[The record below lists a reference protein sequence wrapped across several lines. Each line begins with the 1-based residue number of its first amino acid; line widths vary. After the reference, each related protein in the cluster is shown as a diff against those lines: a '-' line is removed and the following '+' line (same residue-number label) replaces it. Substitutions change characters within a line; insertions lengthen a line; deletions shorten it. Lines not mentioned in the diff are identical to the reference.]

1 MAKQQKSKISYFQS
15 NITATVSVALVL
27 ILIGVT
33 AFLGLSARTMS
44 RELKE
49 NMGFSIVLKTDA
61 TDADI
66 AGLKAIFAKAPYVA
80 KTTFISKDQALEQWK
95 KDTGENLVETFG
107 VNPLSAEFQVNVKA
121 NYAEI
126 GKLKSIQAQLMHQ
139 SGVEDIALYETE
151 VETTNKNIGNI
162 TIVLLFVAALLVF
175 ISFALI
181 NNTVR
186 LTVYSRRFLIHTMKL
201 VGAKPGFIRRPF
213 VVQNM
218 LNGLIAA
225 AVACLVFVGSYFAA
239 QDIVGGLVGTMFNE
253 LEVAAVFVGLALAG
267 VVICGIAAFFAANK
281 YIHLNYDDLF
291 KRYKNHRN
299 KYGRNKER
307 KENRHTSARKR
318 EFHPHGRVGGIDCH
332 RIFAD
337 GRRRN
342 YRRNVQPRH
351 LQHNAHSRR
360 SGHLVHRLC
369 NYVFCNII

>member
-66 AGLKAIFAKAPYVA
+66 AGLKAIFAKAPYVT

-291 KRYKNHRN
+291 KR
-299 KYGRNKER
+299 
-307 KENRHTSARKR
+307 
-318 EFHPHGRVGGIDCH
+318 
-332 RIFAD
+332 
-337 GRRRN
+337 
-342 YRRNVQPRH
+342 
-351 LQHNAHSRR
+351 
-360 SGHLVHRLC
+360 
-369 NYVFCNII
+369 

>member
-186 LTVYSRRFLIHTMKL
+186 LTVYSRR
-201 VGAKPGFIRRPF
+201 
-213 VVQNM
+213 
-218 LNGLIAA
+218 
-225 AVACLVFVGSYFAA
+225 
-239 QDIVGGLVGTMFNE
+239 
-253 LEVAAVFVGLALAG
+253 
-267 VVICGIAAFFAANK
+267 
-281 YIHLNYDDLF
+281 
-291 KRYKNHRN
+291 
-299 KYGRNKER
+299 
-307 KENRHTSARKR
+307 
-318 EFHPHGRVGGIDCH
+318 
-332 RIFAD
+332 
-337 GRRRN
+337 
-342 YRRNVQPRH
+342 
-351 LQHNAHSRR
+351 
-360 SGHLVHRLC
+360 
-369 NYVFCNII
+369 

>member
-80 KTTFISKDQALEQWK
+80 KTTFISKDQALEQWQ
-95 KDTGENLVETFG
+95 KDTGENLVEPFG
-107 VNPLSAEFQVNVKA
+107 VNPLSAEFQVNVTA

-291 KRYKNHRN
+291 KR
-299 KYGRNKER
+299 
-307 KENRHTSARKR
+307 
-318 EFHPHGRVGGIDCH
+318 
-332 RIFAD
+332 
-337 GRRRN
+337 
-342 YRRNVQPRH
+342 
-351 LQHNAHSRR
+351 
-360 SGHLVHRLC
+360 
-369 NYVFCNII
+369 

>member
-80 KTTFISKDQALEQWK
+80 KTTFISKDQALEQWQ

-239 QDIVGGLVGTMFNE
+239 QGIVGGLVGTMFNE

-291 KRYKNHRN
+291 KR
-299 KYGRNKER
+299 
-307 KENRHTSARKR
+307 
-318 EFHPHGRVGGIDCH
+318 
-332 RIFAD
+332 
-337 GRRRN
+337 
-342 YRRNVQPRH
+342 
-351 LQHNAHSRR
+351 
-360 SGHLVHRLC
+360 
-369 NYVFCNII
+369 

>member
-253 LEVAAVFVGLALAG
+253 LEVAAVFVGLAIAG
-267 VVICGIAAFFAANK
+267 AVS
-281 YIHLNYDDLF
+281 YTHLTLP
-291 KRYKNHRN
+291 
-299 KYGRNKER
+299 
-307 KENRHTSARKR
+307 T
-318 EFHPHGRVGGIDCH
+318 I
-332 RIFAD
+332 
-337 GRRRN
+337 
-342 YRRNVQPRH
+342 
-351 LQHNAHSRR
+351 L
-360 SGHLVHRLC
+360 LV
-369 NYVFCNII
+369 

>member
-15 NITATVSVALVL
+15 NITATASVALVL

-291 KRYKNHRN
+291 KR
-299 KYGRNKER
+299 
-307 KENRHTSARKR
+307 
-318 EFHPHGRVGGIDCH
+318 
-332 RIFAD
+332 
-337 GRRRN
+337 
-342 YRRNVQPRH
+342 
-351 LQHNAHSRR
+351 
-360 SGHLVHRLC
+360 
-369 NYVFCNII
+369 

>member
-33 AFLGLSARTMS
+33 AFLGLSARTMR

-49 NMGFSIVLKTDA
+49 NMGFSNVLKTDA

-291 KRYKNHRN
+291 KR
-299 KYGRNKER
+299 
-307 KENRHTSARKR
+307 
-318 EFHPHGRVGGIDCH
+318 
-332 RIFAD
+332 
-337 GRRRN
+337 
-342 YRRNVQPRH
+342 
-351 LQHNAHSRR
+351 
-360 SGHLVHRLC
+360 
-369 NYVFCNII
+369 

>member
-267 VVICGIAAFFAANK
+267 VVICGIAAFFAAKK
-281 YIHLNYDDLF
+281 YIRLNYDDLF
-291 KRYKNHRN
+291 KR
-299 KYGRNKER
+299 
-307 KENRHTSARKR
+307 
-318 EFHPHGRVGGIDCH
+318 
-332 RIFAD
+332 
-337 GRRRN
+337 
-342 YRRNVQPRH
+342 
-351 LQHNAHSRR
+351 
-360 SGHLVHRLC
+360 
-369 NYVFCNII
+369 

>member
-80 KTTFISKDQALEQWK
+80 KTTFISKDQALEQWQ

-107 VNPLSAEFQVNVKA
+107 GNPLSAEFQVNFKA
-121 NYAEI
+121 IYAEI
-126 GKLKSIQAQLMHQ
+126 GKLKSIQAKLKHQ

-151 VETTNKNIGNI
+151 DETTTKTIGNI

-201 VGAKPGFIRRPF
+201 VGATPGFIRRPF

-218 LNGLIAA
+218 HNGLIAA
-225 AVACLVFVGSYFAA
+225 AVAGLVVVGSYFAA
-239 QDIVGGLVGTMFNE
+239 QDIVGGRVVTMFNE

-267 VVICGIAAFFAANK
+267 VVISGIAAVFAANK
-281 YIHLNYDDLF
+281 YIRLNYDDLF
-291 KRYKNHRN
+291 KR
-299 KYGRNKER
+299 
-307 KENRHTSARKR
+307 
-318 EFHPHGRVGGIDCH
+318 
-332 RIFAD
+332 
-337 GRRRN
+337 
-342 YRRNVQPRH
+342 
-351 LQHNAHSRR
+351 
-360 SGHLVHRLC
+360 
-369 NYVFCNII
+369 

>member
-49 NMGFSIVLKTDA
+49 KMGFSIVLKTDA

-151 VETTNKNIGNI
+151 IETTNKNIGNI

-291 KRYKNHRN
+291 KR
-299 KYGRNKER
+299 
-307 KENRHTSARKR
+307 
-318 EFHPHGRVGGIDCH
+318 
-332 RIFAD
+332 
-337 GRRRN
+337 
-342 YRRNVQPRH
+342 
-351 LQHNAHSRR
+351 
-360 SGHLVHRLC
+360 
-369 NYVFCNII
+369 

>member
-27 ILIGVT
+27 ILIGVI

-291 KRYKNHRN
+291 KR
-299 KYGRNKER
+299 
-307 KENRHTSARKR
+307 
-318 EFHPHGRVGGIDCH
+318 
-332 RIFAD
+332 
-337 GRRRN
+337 
-342 YRRNVQPRH
+342 
-351 LQHNAHSRR
+351 
-360 SGHLVHRLC
+360 
-369 NYVFCNII
+369 

>member
-27 ILIGVT
+27 ILIGVI

-267 VVICGIAAFFAANK
+267 VVILSL
-281 YIHLNYDDLF
+281 IH
-291 KRYKNHRN
+291 
-299 KYGRNKER
+299 
-307 KENRHTSARKR
+307 
-318 EFHPHGRVGGIDCH
+318 I
-332 RIFAD
+332 
-337 GRRRN
+337 
-342 YRRNVQPRH
+342 
-351 LQHNAHSRR
+351 
-360 SGHLVHRLC
+360 
-369 NYVFCNII
+369 

>member
-27 ILIGVT
+27 ISIGVT

-291 KRYKNHRN
+291 KR
-299 KYGRNKER
+299 
-307 KENRHTSARKR
+307 
-318 EFHPHGRVGGIDCH
+318 
-332 RIFAD
+332 
-337 GRRRN
+337 
-342 YRRNVQPRH
+342 
-351 LQHNAHSRR
+351 
-360 SGHLVHRLC
+360 
-369 NYVFCNII
+369 

>member
-267 VVICGIAAFFAANK
+267 VVICGIVAFFAANK
-281 YIHLNYDDLF
+281 YIRLNYDDLF
-291 KRYKNHRN
+291 KR
-299 KYGRNKER
+299 
-307 KENRHTSARKR
+307 
-318 EFHPHGRVGGIDCH
+318 
-332 RIFAD
+332 
-337 GRRRN
+337 
-342 YRRNVQPRH
+342 
-351 LQHNAHSRR
+351 
-360 SGHLVHRLC
+360 
-369 NYVFCNII
+369 

>member
-61 TDADI
+61 THADI

-80 KTTFISKDQALEQWK
+80 KTTFISKDQALEQWQ

-291 KRYKNHRN
+291 KR
-299 KYGRNKER
+299 
-307 KENRHTSARKR
+307 
-318 EFHPHGRVGGIDCH
+318 
-332 RIFAD
+332 
-337 GRRRN
+337 
-342 YRRNVQPRH
+342 
-351 LQHNAHSRR
+351 
-360 SGHLVHRLC
+360 
-369 NYVFCNII
+369 

>member
-1 MAKQQKSKISYFQS
+1 MAKQKKSKISYFQS

-281 YIHLNYDDLF
+281 YIRLNYDDLF
-291 KRYKNHRN
+291 KR
-299 KYGRNKER
+299 
-307 KENRHTSARKR
+307 
-318 EFHPHGRVGGIDCH
+318 
-332 RIFAD
+332 
-337 GRRRN
+337 
-342 YRRNVQPRH
+342 
-351 LQHNAHSRR
+351 
-360 SGHLVHRLC
+360 
-369 NYVFCNII
+369 

>member
-1 MAKQQKSKISYFQS
+1 MAKQKKSKISYFQS

-267 VVICGIAAFFAANK
+267 VVICGIAAFFATNK

-291 KRYKNHRN
+291 KR
-299 KYGRNKER
+299 
-307 KENRHTSARKR
+307 
-318 EFHPHGRVGGIDCH
+318 
-332 RIFAD
+332 
-337 GRRRN
+337 
-342 YRRNVQPRH
+342 
-351 LQHNAHSRR
+351 
-360 SGHLVHRLC
+360 
-369 NYVFCNII
+369 

>member
-66 AGLKAIFAKAPYVA
+66 AGLKAIFVKAPYVA

-253 LEVAAVFVGLALAG
+253 LEVAAVFVGLAIAG

-291 KRYKNHRN
+291 KR
-299 KYGRNKER
+299 
-307 KENRHTSARKR
+307 
-318 EFHPHGRVGGIDCH
+318 
-332 RIFAD
+332 
-337 GRRRN
+337 
-342 YRRNVQPRH
+342 
-351 LQHNAHSRR
+351 
-360 SGHLVHRLC
+360 
-369 NYVFCNII
+369 

>member
-239 QDIVGGLVGTMFNE
+239 QDIVGGLVGNMFNE

-291 KRYKNHRN
+291 KR
-299 KYGRNKER
+299 
-307 KENRHTSARKR
+307 
-318 EFHPHGRVGGIDCH
+318 
-332 RIFAD
+332 
-337 GRRRN
+337 
-342 YRRNVQPRH
+342 
-351 LQHNAHSRR
+351 
-360 SGHLVHRLC
+360 
-369 NYVFCNII
+369 

>member
-139 SGVEDIALYETE
+139 SGVEDIALYETK

-253 LEVAAVFVGLALAG
+253 LEVAAVFVGLAIAG

-291 KRYKNHRN
+291 KR
-299 KYGRNKER
+299 
-307 KENRHTSARKR
+307 
-318 EFHPHGRVGGIDCH
+318 
-332 RIFAD
+332 
-337 GRRRN
+337 
-342 YRRNVQPRH
+342 
-351 LQHNAHSRR
+351 
-360 SGHLVHRLC
+360 
-369 NYVFCNII
+369 

>member
-66 AGLKAIFAKAPYVA
+66 TGLKTIFAKAPYVA
-80 KTTFISKDQALEQWK
+80 KTTFISKDQALEQWQ

-291 KRYKNHRN
+291 KR
-299 KYGRNKER
+299 
-307 KENRHTSARKR
+307 
-318 EFHPHGRVGGIDCH
+318 
-332 RIFAD
+332 
-337 GRRRN
+337 
-342 YRRNVQPRH
+342 
-351 LQHNAHSRR
+351 
-360 SGHLVHRLC
+360 
-369 NYVFCNII
+369 

>member
-267 VVICGIAAFFAANK
+267 VAICGIAAFFAANK

-291 KRYKNHRN
+291 KR
-299 KYGRNKER
+299 
-307 KENRHTSARKR
+307 
-318 EFHPHGRVGGIDCH
+318 
-332 RIFAD
+332 
-337 GRRRN
+337 
-342 YRRNVQPRH
+342 
-351 LQHNAHSRR
+351 
-360 SGHLVHRLC
+360 
-369 NYVFCNII
+369 

>member
-27 ILIGVT
+27 TLIGVT

-175 ISFALI
+175 NSFALI
-181 NNTVR
+181 NNPVR

-291 KRYKNHRN
+291 KR
-299 KYGRNKER
+299 
-307 KENRHTSARKR
+307 
-318 EFHPHGRVGGIDCH
+318 
-332 RIFAD
+332 
-337 GRRRN
+337 
-342 YRRNVQPRH
+342 
-351 LQHNAHSRR
+351 
-360 SGHLVHRLC
+360 
-369 NYVFCNII
+369 